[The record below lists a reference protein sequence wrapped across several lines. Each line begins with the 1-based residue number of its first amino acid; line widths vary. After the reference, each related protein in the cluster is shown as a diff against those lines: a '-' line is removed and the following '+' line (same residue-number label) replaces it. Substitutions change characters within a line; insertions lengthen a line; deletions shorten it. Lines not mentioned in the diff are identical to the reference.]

1 MRSLL
6 IGLLACVASAAI
18 AAEPFTLDR
27 LATISRDIA
36 TVRIPFVQEKRLAI
50 LPDPVTA
57 EGAIEISRP
66 RSAVRWEFTG
76 RSLVILADG
85 RIRRW
90 DDQGREQVG
99 DDPSMEA
106 LGAQMRALLSGDF
119 ASLGELFIVT
129 PDPTGA
135 PALTLTPKRV
145 ELKRYIER
153 IELRFR
159 ADLSAPQELAIVAP
173 GDDLTTYRFAEPIV
187 GADLPAA
194 RFAGP

>member
-6 IGLLACVASAAI
+6 LSLIVAAVV
-18 AAEPFTLDR
+18 AAEPFTLER
-27 LATISRDIA
+27 LAAISRDIA

-50 LPDPVTA
+50 LPEPVTA

-66 RSAVRWEFTG
+66 QAAVRWEFTG
-76 RSLVILADG
+76 RSLMVLADG

-90 DDQGREQVG
+90 DDRGREQVG
-99 DDPSMEA
+99 DDPSLEA

-129 PDPTGA
+129 PDADGA
-135 PALTLTPKRV
+135 PALTLTPKRA

-159 ADLSAPQELAIVAP
+159 ADLSAPQELVIVAP
-173 GDDLTTYRFAEPIV
+173 GDDLTTYRFAEPQV
-187 GADLPAA
+187 GIELPAA